1 MIAIDS
7 LLVELKSRRAQLE
20 IQLLGLRR
28 RKGDDDAEIARLG
41 EELQVLERR
50 IERIERGP
58 SSEHLDEVSSASLQT
73 SAELDQVRTQI
84 LDTLRGLAEPLRLYA
99 ELAERQRRL
108 SSRIRA
114 ATGKDNSYQA
124 YLDTALIRVS
134 DLDRE
139 LESVIELLKRT
150 RPVA

>member
-7 LLVELKSRRAQLE
+7 LLVELKSQRAQVE
-20 IQLLGLRR
+20 IQLLGLRK
-28 RKGDDDAEIARLG
+28 RKGADAEIERLG
-41 EELQVLERR
+41 EELRVLDRR
-50 IERIERGP
+50 IERIERGAR
-58 SSEHLDEVSSASLQT
+58 SDDLDEVSSASLQT
-73 SAELDQVRTQI
+73 SAELDQVRARI
-84 LDTLRGLAEPLRLYA
+84 LDTLRGLAEPLRLHA

-108 SSRIRA
+108 SGRIRA
-114 ATGKDNSYQA
+114 VTGKDNSYQA

-139 LESVIELLKRT
+139 LESVLELLKRT